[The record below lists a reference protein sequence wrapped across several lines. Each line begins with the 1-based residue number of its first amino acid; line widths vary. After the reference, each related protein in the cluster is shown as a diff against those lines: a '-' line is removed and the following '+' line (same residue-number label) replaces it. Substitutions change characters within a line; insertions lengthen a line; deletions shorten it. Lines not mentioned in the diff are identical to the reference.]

1 MKSLIKAAKNENFPA
16 LVSLIITNNEFAPG
30 INVAQNYNIPVK
42 IFDKKKFNW
51 SEFEI
56 NSQKILLNYKIEM
69 ICLAGFMQ
77 ILSRNFLY
85 KWKKKIINI
94 HPSYLP
100 KNKGLNA
107 QKQAIEE
114 EAAFTGCTVH
124 FVNEEVDS
132 GEVILQEK
140 VKIEPEDNVQTLS
153 NRILQKEHVIYPKAF
168 KQIADDIIKLRN

>member
-1 MKSLIKAAKNENFPA
+1 MESLIKAAKNFEFPA
-16 LVSLIITNNEFAPG
+16 LISLIIANNALAPG
-30 INVAQNYNIPVK
+30 IRLAENYNIPIKV
-42 IFDKKKFNW
+42 FDKRDFNK
-51 SEFEI
+51 SHFEAKTHETLLEFD
-56 NSQKILLNYKIEM
+56 IEM

-107 QKQAIEE
+107 QKQVIEE
-114 EAAFTGCTVH
+114 KAAFTGCTVH
-124 FVNEEVDS
+124 FVNEEIDS

-140 VKIEPEDNVQTLS
+140 IKIEPEDNVQTLS
-153 NRILQKEHVIYPKAF
+153 NRILQKEHIIYPKAL
-168 KQIADDIIKLRN
+168 KQIAHDIIKLRN

>member
-1 MKSLIKAAKNENFPA
+1 MESLIKATTSREFPA
-16 LVSLIITNNEFAPG
+16 SISLIITNNGLAPG
-30 INVAQNYNIPVK
+30 IQLAKNYNIPVK
-42 IFDKKKFNW
+42 IFDKEEFNK
-51 SEFEI
+51 SQFEI
-56 NSQKILLNYKIEM
+56 NSQKALLNFEIEM

-114 EAAFTGCTVH
+114 KAAFTGCTVH

-153 NRILQKEHVIYPKAF
+153 NRILQKEHVIYPKAL
-168 KQIADDIIKLRN
+168 KQIAHDIIKLRN